1 MTLAELR
8 REYTLGGLRR
18 KDLDPNPIRQFE
30 MWFAQAR
37 AAEIV
42 EPNAMTL
49 STVDAAGQPSS
60 RIVLLKSID
69 HSGFSFF
76 TNYESRKGR
85 ELAGN
90 SRAALTFFWAGL
102 ERQVNVRGAVAKL
115 PRAEAEAYFAVR
127 PIGSQLGAHVSRQS
141 SVAPNREYLETRLAE
156 VTQQFGERKIPM
168 PDYWGGYLLAPHAVE
183 FWQGRPNRLHD
194 RFEYSLQ
201 TDLTWRVARLSP

>member
-37 AAEIV
+37 AAEIA

-69 HSGFSFF
+69 HSGLTFF

-85 ELAGN
+85 ELAAN

-102 ERQVNVRGAVAKL
+102 ERQVNVRGTVGKL

-127 PIGSQLGAHVSRQS
+127 PLGSQLGAHVSRQS
-141 SVAPNREYLETRLAE
+141 SVVPNREYLETRLAE
-156 VTQQFGERKIPM
+156 VTQQFGERKVSM
-168 PDYWGGYLLAPHAVE
+168 PDYWGGYLLTPQAIE

-201 TDLTWRVARLSP
+201 TDQTWRVVRLSP

>member
-18 KDLDPNPIRQFE
+18 ADLDPHPLRQFQA
-30 MWFAQAR
+30 WFDQAR

-69 HSGFSFF
+69 HSGFTFF

-85 ELAGN
+85 ELAANG
-90 SRAALTFFWAGL
+90 RAALTFFWAGL
-102 ERQVNVRGAVAKL
+102 ERQVNVRGMVTKL
-115 PRAEAEAYFAVR
+115 GRAEAEAYFAVR
-127 PIGSQLGAHVSRQS
+127 PLGSQLGAHVSRQS
-141 SVAPNREYLETRLAE
+141 SVVPNREFLEARLVE
-156 VTQQFGERKIPM
+156 VTDQFANQKVPM
-168 PDYWGGYLLAPHAVE
+168 PAYWGGYLLTPMAVE

-194 RFEYSLQ
+194 RFEYTLQ
-201 TDLTWRVARLSP
+201 PDQTWRVTRLSP